1 MNFTIDRF
9 VLLEKLNII
18 SHGLPSK
25 TPMKILEG
33 IKIECTDSDLFLTT
47 NNSEIAIEVLI
58 NDSSLSIVEGGKVVV
73 PGKVFIDLIKAFD
86 SDKVTI
92 FLIEDKAL
100 MVKADRKEYI
110 INIMDHNDYPDVE
123 FVSLHNPFEL
133 NAQTL
138 KRSILETTFAC
149 SQNNKN
155 PMLLG
160 VNFNYSPANNL
171 LTLTSTNSYRL
182 SQKLISVDSHNNAEE
197 FNITIPAKSLE
208 ELSKCLDEVSND
220 EKLNIYFEDNKML
233 FKFKNTLFQTR
244 LLDGT
249 YPNTRNIILNE
260 FPIVVTFD
268 KDELI
273 TAVNRISLL
282 SPFDKDRER
291 ELTFNA
297 IQLKID
303 RDSEVELSSA
313 NNQGAGKEI
322 LIPTSI
328 VIDKPFVIG
337 FSSKYLLD
345 ALKILPSN
353 EVTLSF
359 VNTLRQ
365 FAIKGVSDNSLT
377 EIILPFRLD

>member
-1 MNFTIDRF
+1 
-9 VLLEKLNII
+9 
-18 SHGLPSK
+18 
-25 TPMKILEG
+25 
-33 IKIECTDSDLFLTT
+33 
-47 NNSEIAIEVLI
+47 
-58 NDSSLSIVEGGKVVV
+58 
-73 PGKVFIDLIKAFD
+73 
-86 SDKVTI
+86 
-92 FLIEDKAL
+92 

-208 ELSKCLDEVSND
+208 ELSKCLDEVAND

-345 ALKILPSN
+345 ALKIIPSN

>member
-1 MNFTIDRF
+1 MCIR
-9 VLLEKLNII
+9 
-18 SHGLPSK
+18 
-25 TPMKILEG
+25 
-33 IKIECTDSDLFLTT
+33 DS
-47 NNSEIAIEVLI
+47 
-58 NDSSLSIVEGGKVVV
+58 
-73 PGKVFIDLIKAFD
+73 
-86 SDKVTI
+86 
-92 FLIEDKAL
+92 
-100 MVKADRKEYI
+100 
-110 INIMDHNDYPDVE
+110 
-123 FVSLHNPFEL
+123 
-133 NAQTL
+133 
-138 KRSILETTFAC
+138 
-149 SQNNKN
+149 
-155 PMLLG
+155 
-160 VNFNYSPANNL
+160 
-171 LTLTSTNSYRL
+171 
-182 SQKLISVDSHNNAEE
+182 
-197 FNITIPAKSLE
+197 
-208 ELSKCLDEVSND
+208 
-220 EKLNIYFEDNKML
+220 
-233 FKFKNTLFQTR
+233 
-244 LLDGT
+244 
-249 YPNTRNIILNE
+249 PNTRNIILNE

-345 ALKILPSN
+345 ALKIIPSN